1 MLGFYQA
8 AVPDGWQIL
17 GVRLR
22 PLSLGHLILLH
33 RHESAFV
40 LGGIPEPEDLVLS
53 VLVCARTYED
63 ALELVESGQH
73 NQESKKLDKALQAC
87 GSLGDR
93 YQWFANYLEEGLSG
107 PKLWIKSDGAQKFG
121 APSEQVVKVALMSKM
136 GLSESQVLNRPFSL
150 CLWDMATLAELN
162 GTLRIYSQ
170 RDAELAQQAADLE
183 ESINRGDFDPD
194 KLINN

>member
-73 NQESKKLDKALQAC
+73 NQESKKLDKVLQVF
-87 GSLGDR
+87 GNVSDR
-93 YQWFANYLEEGLSG
+93 YQWFANYLEEG
-107 PKLWIKSDGAQKFG
+107 
-121 APSEQVVKVALMSKM
+121 
-136 GLSESQVLNRPFSL
+136 
-150 CLWDMATLAELN
+150 
-162 GTLRIYSQ
+162 
-170 RDAELAQQAADLE
+170 
-183 ESINRGDFDPD
+183 
-194 KLINN
+194 